1 MVNDVENFNFTI
13 HYKPMIKNTVVNS
26 LSWYPSVDKGNFDD
40 YTQVCTIDEV
50 KETFDGAVNQ
60 RNDDKTWTL
69 IVNKIFTNISEVES
83 QLQNVAGEKLMVLS
97 HKNIFDGQMKES

>member
-13 HYKPMIKNTVVNS
+13 HYKPMIKNTVANS
-26 LSWYPSVDKGNFDD
+26 LSWYPSVDKGNLDD

-60 RNDDKTWTL
+60 RNDDKTWAL

-97 HKNIFDGQMKES
+97 NKNIFDGQMKES